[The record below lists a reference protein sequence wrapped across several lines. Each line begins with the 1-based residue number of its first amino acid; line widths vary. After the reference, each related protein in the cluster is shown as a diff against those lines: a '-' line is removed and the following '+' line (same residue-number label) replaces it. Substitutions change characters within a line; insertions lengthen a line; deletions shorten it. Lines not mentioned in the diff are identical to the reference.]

1 MLRPTDKYQACDR
14 TMMRTPRFIQLQ
26 PIDDTLRLDDV
37 LAGLMQPVA
46 SVSPKYFYDV
56 LGSRLFEAI
65 TALDEYYPTR
75 TEAAIFAAHAHDMAH
90 RFRAHAG
97 TAFDLI
103 DLGAGSCAKAAA
115 LFDAFAPRRYV
126 AIDISA
132 EFLRQSIECLQRAHP
147 AMDMLG
153 VGCDFSACL
162 DLPDTLYEGP
172 ALVFYPGSSIGNFA
186 PPDARRLLA
195 EACAATRGGGL
206 LIGVDLVKDTAE
218 LEAAYDDALGVTAA
232 FNLNVLRHLNRVA
245 GTDFDVS
252 GWRHVA
258 RFDGAASRIEMHL
271 EARRAVTVRW
281 SGGERRFAEGERIH
295 TENSYKWTSI
305 AFETLLREAGFGEV
319 SCWMDAQ
326 VRFGVF
332 LALPA

>member
-1 MLRPTDKYQACDR
+1 
-14 TMMRTPRFIQLQ
+14 MMRTPRFIQLQ
-26 PIDDTLRLDDV
+26 PLDDTLRLDDV
-37 LAGLMQPVA
+37 LADLKQPEA

-65 TALDEYYPTR
+65 TALEEYYPTR
-75 TEAAIFAAHAHDMAH
+75 TEAAIFGAHASDMAQ
-90 RFRAHAG
+90 RFRARAG
-97 TAFDLI
+97 TGFDLI
-103 DLGAGSCAKAAA
+103 DLGAGSCAKAAS
-115 LFDAFAPRRYV
+115 LFDAFGPRRYI

-132 EFLRQSIECLQRAHP
+132 DFLRQSLECLQRAHP

-153 VGCDFSACL
+153 VGFDFSARL
-162 DLPDTLYEGP
+162 DLPDTLYDGP

-206 LIGVDLVKDTAE
+206 LIGVDLVKDIAV

-232 FNLNVLRHLNRVA
+232 FNLNALRHLNRVA

-252 GWRHVA
+252 DWRHVA
-258 RFDGAASRIEMHL
+258 RFDGVTSRIEMHL
-271 EARRAVTVRW
+271 EARRAVTVQW
-281 SGGERRFAEGERIH
+281 SGGGRRFAEGERIH
-295 TENSYKWTSI
+295 TENSYKWTPA
-305 AFETLLREAGFGEV
+305 AFETLLHEAGFGEV
-319 SCWMDAQ
+319 SCWTDAQ
-326 VRFGVF
+326 RWFGVF